1 MKSPSSM
8 TTTIDSDSEL
18 KRNYDG
24 RGADRG
30 SKPTSRS
37 RSNEPLVSPIEAQSN
52 STIESDLFF
61 VNSDMLPCRF
71 CGERYHITRLNQHQ
85 IRCQLDNNSTKQ
97 KQAKVESIVFVK
109 VESFVCCLCNRGFAC
124 KKGLMD
130 HEQTKVCEKRQLRQA
145 ANENEAKKPRK
156 KHQKSAAQKLK
167 ESVKQA
173 ERERI
178 AKEKQQSV
186 NAVKWH
192 ERQIRSN
199 TRQS

>member
-1 MKSPSSM
+1 M

-85 IRCQLDNNSTKQ
+85 IRCQLNNNSTKQ

-130 HEQTKVCEKRQLRQA
+130 HEQTKVSEKRQLRQA

-167 ESVKQA
+167 ESV
-173 ERERI
+173 RVTHVCCRCLLSMFVVLI
-178 AKEKQQSV
+178 
-186 NAVKWH
+186 
-192 ERQIRSN
+192 
-199 TRQS
+199 